1 MEDWE
6 ARIEIDE
13 ENLGGKPV
21 IKGTGV
27 AVHVIVGTL
36 ASTASFEE
44 VRNAF
49 GLSDEDV
56 RAALAYATD
65 TVISEVI
72 HSKSIDRI
80 SVDPRI
86 IGGKPAIAGTRV
98 PVRIVVGALAGG
110 NSIDEVCE
118 GWRISR
124 EDVLAAVAYAAH
136 SVAQEV
142 VHALPA
148 R

>member
-1 MEDWE
+1 VEDWE

-13 ENLGGKPV
+13 EHFGGKPV
-21 IKGTGV
+21 IKGTLA
-27 AVHVIVGTL
+27 AVHMILQKL

-44 VRNAF
+44 VCSAY
-49 GLSDEDV
+49 GLRDEDI
-56 RAALAYATD
+56 RAALAYGTD

-72 HSKSIDRI
+72 HTKSIDRI

-98 PVRIVVGALAGG
+98 PVRVVVGALAAG

-118 GWRISR
+118 GWLISR